1 MMLKNLLWLTV
12 FAAAAMAHGAEAK
25 PSPKPNYIYAEKGIY
40 YYEAAISPQQRE
52 AGAAAGE
59 AVGYRYYG
67 TNSDGEYILARVESN
82 GAIYE
87 YVYCKKPCRVIRTSG
102 GSRIAN
108 NNVLVASAAFSDA
121 FRGKLRNTNPDVP
134 KPRPTTPVNVPSR
147 SPVGANVIAPGVIRT
162 TSGVAIRST
171 ANAPVYA
178 TANGIV
184 EFSGELAGYGS
195 AIKID
200 HGNEIQTIYGNL
212 GRMNVSPKA
221 AVTKGQV
228 IGFVVAPMNGSDP
241 ELLYEVRIAGV
252 AIDPLAFLG
261 KGHAN

>member
-1 MMLKNLLWLTV
+1 MLKNLLWLTV
-12 FAAAAMAHGAEAK
+12 FVAAGMAHGAEAK

-40 YYEAAISPQQRE
+40 YYEAAISPRQRE

-82 GAIYE
+82 GTIYE

-108 NNVLVASAAFSDA
+108 NNMLVASAAFSDA
-121 FRGKLRNTNPDVP
+121 FRGKLRNTNPHVP
-134 KPRPTTPVNVPSR
+134 KPRPATPVNVPSR
-147 SPVGANVIAPGVIRT
+147 SPVGANDVAPGVKRT
-162 TSGVAIRST
+162 ASGVAIRST

-178 TANGIV
+178 TANGVV
-184 EFSGELAGYGS
+184 EFSGELEGYGS
-195 AIKID
+195 AIKLD
-200 HGNEIQTIYGNL
+200 HGNQIQTIYGNL
-212 GRMNVSPKA
+212 GRRIVLPKA

-228 IGFVVAPMNGSDP
+228 IGFVAVPKNGADP
-241 ELLYEVRIAGV
+241 ELLYEVKIAGE
-252 AIDPLAFLG
+252 AIDPLAFIG
-261 KGHAN
+261 KVHAN